1 MKKAWTAI
9 LIILTIVLCGCVPK
23 SHTACLNQSL
33 ETVSKIELYGT
44 KDDKHILLYTLKESE
59 VDVFWSELE
68 ELGFHRYHNDP
79 ATEYGALSVKIYYS
93 NGYTDIIGTEI
104 NGYYSPT
111 GESVPVGWYYLA
123 DRNDFDI
130 LFGRYIENFML
141 PRTE

>member
-9 LIILTIVLCGCVPK
+9 LIILTFVLCGCVPK

-33 ETVSKIELYGT
+33 EAVSKIELYGT
-44 KDDKHILLYTLKESE
+44 KDNKHILLYTLKKSE

-68 ELGFHRYHNDP
+68 VLDFRRYHNDP
-79 ATEYGALSVKIYYS
+79 AAEYGALSVKIYYS

-111 GESVPVGWYYLA
+111 GESVPVGWYYLSNP
-123 DRNDFDI
+123 NDFVT
-130 LFGRYIENFML
+130 LFGRYIEDSLL
-141 PRTE
+141 PSME